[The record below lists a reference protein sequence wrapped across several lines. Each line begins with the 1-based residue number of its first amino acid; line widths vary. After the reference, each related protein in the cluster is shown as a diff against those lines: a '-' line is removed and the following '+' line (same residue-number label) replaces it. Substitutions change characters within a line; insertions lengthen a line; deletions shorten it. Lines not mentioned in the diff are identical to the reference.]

1 MLNNFF
7 NTLRLISKQYRQ
19 QKLVQR
25 DPDRQSYQNQINRL
39 QREKDMFFRL
49 WQNTEA
55 FQESEFCI
63 LKLWTKEVARQALI
77 DAWWFQQDR
86 TRNLIFTT

>member
-1 MLNNFF
+1 MIMNLF
-7 NTLRLISKQYRQ
+7 NTLRLIGKQYRK

-25 DPDRQSYQNQINRL
+25 EPDRRSYQNQVNRL
-39 QREKDMFFRL
+39 QREKEMFFRL

-63 LKLWTKEVARQALI
+63 LKFWTKEVARQALI
-77 DAWWFQQDR
+77 DAWWFQDR
-86 TRNLIFTT
+86 NTNVLLTT